1 MDYVRL
7 GRAGVKVSRM
17 CLGTAFRGYWH
28 GITDEA
34 TAIRTVEAA
43 IDHGINFVY
52 EHDELND

>member
-7 GRAGVKVSRM
+7 GRAGVKVSRL

-34 TAIRTVEAA
+34 TAIRTVAAA
-43 IDHGINFVY
+43 IDHGINFIDSANY
-52 EHDELND
+52 Y